1 MAELSASVLF
11 ALVATVMVSLYF
23 NLDPTRNLPVLFTL
37 ATALTLGCFY
47 LLENQHKNMVKF
59 RKHPTT
65 FPNPLGG
72 GLIGEYMKRPWRE
85 ELAQLAQIYNKRRH
99 KRRASK
105 EERDQVAR

>member
-1 MAELSASVLF
+1 MFSLLYNLHPVRDIPILVPV
-11 ALVATVMVSLYF
+11 ALAL
-23 NLDPTRNLPVLFTL
+23 TL
-37 ATALTLGCFY
+37 ATYY
-47 LLENQHKNMVKF
+47 LLKNQRRNMVKF

-99 KRRASK
+99 RRRASK